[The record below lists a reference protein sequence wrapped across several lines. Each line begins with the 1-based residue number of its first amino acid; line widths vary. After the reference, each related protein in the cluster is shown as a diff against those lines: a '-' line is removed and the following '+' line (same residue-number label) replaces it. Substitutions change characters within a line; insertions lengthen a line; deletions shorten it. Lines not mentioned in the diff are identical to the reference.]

1 MTRHGWIRKAA
12 AGAAVALLLAVPA
25 RAQEGGAQG
34 GGALVEVAPA
44 EQRAI
49 LNIVRI
55 SGTVV
60 APRTSR
66 VSTALGGLVNEVAV
80 ELGARVEAGD
90 TLVKLDA
97 ALARHDLARA
107 RAAVAEAEADL
118 ADARR
123 RVQRAERLAR
133 TNNISESELDSRR
146 AEAERAAASVDRLQA
161 EASAARERLDQHT
174 IDAPVT
180 GVVSDRATEPG
191 EWVSPGET
199 LVVVSAVDRLYVDLA
214 VPQTHYPELAE
225 GAPIYLSFEA
235 LPGRSV
241 PASIEARV
249 PVSDPT
255 QRTFTLRVR
264 PDVEETLPLTPGMSA
279 QAEIELATG
288 TRDVA
293 VPRGAIIRY
302 PDGRTT
308 VWTLDDSGERL
319 RAREVQVTLGRTF
332 SGYVQVTSGL
342 EAGERVVTRG
352 NETLRPGQAVRLAG
366 SDS

>member
-1 MTRHGWIRKAA
+1 
-12 AGAAVALLLAVPA
+12 
-25 RAQEGGAQG
+25 
-34 GGALVEVAPA
+34 
-44 EQRAI
+44 
-49 LNIVRI
+49 
-55 SGTVV
+55 VV
-60 APRTSR
+60 APRTSQ
-66 VSTALGGLVNEVAV
+66 VSTSLGGLAAEVAV
-80 ELGARVEAGD
+80 DLGQRVQPGD
-90 TLVKLDA
+90 TLVALDD
-97 ALARHDLARA
+97 ALARHDLTRA

-123 RVQRAERLAR
+123 RVQRAESLAR
-133 TNNISESELDSRR
+133 TNNIPESELDSRR
-146 AEAERAAASVDRLQA
+146 AAAQRAAASVNRLQA
-161 EASAARERLDQHT
+161 EAAAARERLDQHT
-174 IDAPVT
+174 IDAPFA
-180 GVVSDRATEPG
+180 GVVTDRAIEPG

-214 VPQTHYPELAE
+214 VPQSYFPELAD

-241 PASIEARV
+241 PAAIAARV

-264 PDVEETLPLTPGMSA
+264 PDVEEQLPLTPGMSA

-288 TRDVA
+288 QRDVA

-308 VWTLDDSGERL
+308 VWTLDDSGDRL
-319 RAREVQVTLGRTF
+319 RAEEVQVTLGRAF
-332 SGYVQVTSGL
+332 SGYVQVKSGL
-342 EAGERVVTRG
+342 EAGQRVVTRG
-352 NETLRPGQAVRLAG
+352 NETLRPGQSVRLTG

>member
-1 MTRHGWIRKAA
+1 MTRHGSIRTAMAA
-12 AGAAVALLLAVPA
+12 AAVALLLAAPG
-25 RAQEGGAQG
+25 RAQD

-44 EQRAI
+44 EKRAI
-49 LNIVRI
+49 LNIVRV

-66 VSTALGGLVNEVAV
+66 VSTALGGLVQEVAV
-80 ELGARVEAGD
+80 ELGARVQAGD
-90 TLVKLDA
+90 RLVRLDD
-97 ALARHDLARA
+97 ALARHDIARA

-133 TNNISESELDSRR
+133 TNNIPESELDTRR
-146 AEAERAAASVDRLQA
+146 AQAERAAASVDRLQA
-161 EASAARERLDQHT
+161 ETAAARERLDRHT

-180 GVVSDRATEPG
+180 GVVSDRASEPG
-191 EWVSPGET
+191 EWVSPGDI
-199 LVVVSAVDRLYVDLA
+199 LIVVSAVDRLYVDLA
-214 VPQTHYPELAE
+214 VPQAVYPELAD

-241 PASIEARV
+241 PAEIEARV
-249 PVSDPT
+249 PVSDST

-264 PDVEETLPLTPGMSA
+264 PDAGEALPLTPGMSA
-279 QAEIELATG
+279 QATIELATG
-288 TRDVA
+288 EREVA
-293 VPRGAIIRY
+293 VPRGAVVRY

-308 VWTLDDSGERL
+308 VWRLDDSGAQL
-319 RAREVQVTLGRTF
+319 RAQEVQVTLGRTF
-332 SGYVQVTSGL
+332 SGYVQVKSGV
-342 EAGERVVTRG
+342 EAGQRVVTRG
-352 NETLRPGQAVRLAG
+352 NETLRPGQAVRLTG